1 MSLGLLFSLEGEVRV
16 HMQTGFLIFTV
27 FDGLE
32 VIGFVNDEWK
42 GIGLGVAG
50 RYGVNLE
57 GHTIGSLVEN

>member
-1 MSLGLLFSLEGEVRV
+1 
-16 HMQTGFLIFTV
+16 MQTGFLIFTV

-32 VIGFVNDEWK
+32 MIGFVNDEWK